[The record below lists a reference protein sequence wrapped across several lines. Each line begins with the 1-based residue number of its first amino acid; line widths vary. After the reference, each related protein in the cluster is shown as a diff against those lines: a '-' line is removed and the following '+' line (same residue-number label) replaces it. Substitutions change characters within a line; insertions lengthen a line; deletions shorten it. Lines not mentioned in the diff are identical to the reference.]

1 MQNVWRAD
9 RPQKGRYRSFIS
21 VMYVIGTDSLLSEI
35 DLVKLY
41 DEVFRN
47 LNIPNIT
54 IYINNRKVL
63 SGMVEVMNST
73 NLFGEIVIAFG

>member
-1 MQNVWRAD
+1 MID
-9 RPQKGRYRSFIS
+9 
-21 VMYVIGTDSLLSEI
+21 VIGTDSLLSEI

-47 LNIPNIT
+47 LNNTKYT
-54 IYINNRKVL
+54 IFINNRKVL

-73 NLFGEIVIAFG
+73 NLFGDIVII